1 MQTTAHRRF
10 GSRLLSQVM
19 GRRDAIEWEELPSF
33 ADSLSSRLIVR
44 GTRPTEEHPGSG
56 TTAWLQTLSSELDF
70 TPPSEPFSEPL
81 KGLHTREV
89 HEPDIFRLFFGR

>member
-1 MQTTAHRRF
+1 MQTTPQRRF
-10 GSRLLSQVM
+10 GSRLMSQVI

-33 ADSLSSRLIVR
+33 ADSLSSRLVVR
-44 GTRPTEEHPGSG
+44 GTRPGDEQPGSAAA
-56 TTAWLQTLSSELDF
+56 AWIETLSSEFDF
-70 TPPSEPFSEPL
+70 TPPSEPFREPL

>member
-1 MQTTAHRRF
+1 MQTAANRRF
-10 GSRLLSQVM
+10 GSRLMSQVI

-33 ADSLSSRLIVR
+33 ADSLSSRLVVR
-44 GTRPTEEHPGSG
+44 GTPPRNDAPGSA
-56 TTAWLQTLSSELDF
+56 TAAWIETLSSELDF